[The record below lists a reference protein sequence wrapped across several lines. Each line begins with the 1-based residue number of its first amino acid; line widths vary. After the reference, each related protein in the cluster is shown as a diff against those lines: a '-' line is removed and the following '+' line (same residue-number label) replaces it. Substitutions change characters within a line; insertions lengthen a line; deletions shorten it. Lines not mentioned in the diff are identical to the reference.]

1 MKYCKLLLIEN
12 DDEIMKQN
20 EWWRIKIEG
29 QRRMERQGMKMWKTT
44 MKDDKRLRKMM
55 EDHKR

>member
-1 MKYCKLLLIEN
+1 MKYCKLLLLEN